1 LPRPID
7 QSQLSLPLQQ
17 GNKDSE
23 STSGN
28 KQTLTFPTSQVRQ
41 ASYQASLESL
51 QLWEKACN
59 ASLKACD
66 EALTRLRSVVVNS
79 LESALSYAPWHR
91 KGRSRIPE
99 SSRQLIR
106 QQSML
111 LTLQA
116 KSLLKLSRALRL
128 AESQE
133 QIEPLL
139 KLSKELGVLHL
150 EIGLQGERLTL
161 HLVPPKTSQVLP
173 FQ

>member
-1 LPRPID
+1 
-7 QSQLSLPLQQ
+7 
-17 GNKDSE
+17 
-23 STSGN
+23 
-28 KQTLTFPTSQVRQ
+28 
-41 ASYQASLESL
+41 
-51 QLWEKACN
+51 
-59 ASLKACD
+59 
-66 EALTRLRSVVVNS
+66 
-79 LESALSYAPWHR
+79 
-91 KGRSRIPE
+91 
-99 SSRQLIR
+99 
-106 QQSML
+106 ML

-139 KLSKELGVLHL
+139 KLSRELGVLHL